1 MAKALTRRKSCES
14 GKSLPAGEKPCRRI
28 VLVGTYKGDQLT
40 RWRGWYNYPLG
51 DGEQGTGNGVVGS
64 RVPRDRGRAVL
75 MKPPQLPADF
85 SRINELWLFQ
95 GTKDQRTYKAE
106 FVGVK
111 TREELIRDYGY
122 PATSRPHG
130 THYALFKTEF
140 KYRHKLDNPLDCERV
155 IVRTAD
161 FAKRSPKIAKQLKAY
176 LESPDRNDPAIANR
190 LPSIITRLRPDQLR
204 VCEAALQLDLFAWD
218 VASQSPLGKAIG
230 AVRMPCDG
238 RILLSS
244 SEVLRRLKIS
254 RRNLTKCVEK
264 GWLVGGKDGEEFEE
278 SSLLAFQQTAEYD
291 AMLNGSID
299 ERNSL
304 NDLTGKEWIPA
315 TKSYMF
321 QKGLGS
327 SHPHAKIE
335 IQHPAPFSFQD
346 IQSLIE
352 FFTKKGMA
360 VLDPFGGVGST
371 AKACALLGRKCTSIE
386 LSQKYHNLSIE
397 RLETE
402 VGRGES
408 GKHTFVN
415 GDSCVELPKLSD
427 NSFDFVV
434 TSPPYWGILHKQDQ
448 KVLRNRVA
456 NNLDTQYSESSRDL
470 GNVADY
476 AEFLATLCDKVF
488 LQCARVLRKGKYMAV
503 VVSDFRDKGDFISF
517 HSDLI
522 YLLNKRQIQGGGVL
536 ALQGIKILIQNHK
549 SLHPYGY
556 PFSYVE
562 NIHHQYIL
570 IFRKR

>member
-1 MAKALTRRKSCES
+1 MCAKMEKQKIPEEKQSSAREKRRV
-14 GKSLPAGEKPCRRI
+14 

-40 RWRGWYNYPLG
+40 RWRGWYCWPISADDLKCCQCENVANGQSQLPMPNMGKL
-51 DGEQGTGNGVVGS
+51 ETGNNGNGS
-64 RVPRDRGRAVL
+64 TSTLATLSAV
-75 MKPPQLPADF
+75 A
-85 SRINELWLFQ
+85 ELWLFK
-95 GTKDQRTYKAE
+95 GTAEQKSYKAE
-106 FVGVK
+106 FVGIK

-122 PATSRPHG
+122 PAKGKAHG
-130 THYALFKTEF
+130 DRYALFKTEF
-140 KYRHKLDNPLDCERV
+140 LYRHKNTPQEEAEAV
-155 IVRTAD
+155 IVRTRD
-161 FAKRSPKIAKQLKAY
+161 FATSPKVRKQLKAY
-176 LESPDRNDPAIANR
+176 LESPDRHDPDLAKR
-190 LPSIITRLRPDQLR
+190 LPTILTKLRPEQLR
-204 VCEAALQLDLFAWD
+204 VCQTELQLDLFTWN
-218 VASQSPLGKAIG
+218 VAVIPTADKLIGSDSPIG
-230 AVRMPCDG
+230 MTSA
-238 RILLSS
+238 
-244 SEVLRRLKIS
+244 EVLRHLKIS
-254 RRNLTKCVEK
+254 RRNLDKCIEK
-264 GWLVGGKDGEEFEE
+264 GWLVKSGDGDEIAE
-278 SSLLAFQQTAEYD
+278 SSMIAFQQTAEYD
-291 AMLNGSID
+291 AMLNGSVD

-304 NDLTGKEWIPA
+304 NDLTGKEWIPS

-346 IQSLIE
+346 IEALVE
-352 FFTKKGMA
+352 FFTKKGMS

-386 LSQKYHNLSIE
+386 LSEKYHRLSLE

-402 VGRGES
+402 VGQGTS
-408 GKHTFVN
+408 AQHTFVN
-415 GDSCVELPKLSD
+415 GDSCVELPNFPD
-427 NSFDFVV
+427 NTFDFVV

-456 NNLDTQYSESSRDL
+456 NNLDTQYSESARDL
-470 GNVADY
+470 GNVANY
-476 AEFLATLCDKVF
+476 SEFLTTLCDKVF
-488 LQCARVLRKGKYMAV
+488 LQCARVLRKNKYMAI

-522 YLLNKRQIQGGGVL
+522 YLLNKRQIPRGGVL

>member
-1 MAKALTRRKSCES
+1 MKAEM
-14 GKSLPAGEKPCRRI
+14 EKKV

-51 DGEQGTGNGVVGS
+51 NGERGMGN
-64 RVPRDRGRAVL
+64 GRAVAPR
-75 MKPPQLPADF
+75 PPQLSTGF
-85 SRINELWLFQ
+85 SSINELWLFQ

-106 FVGVK
+106 FVGIK

-122 PATSRPHG
+122 PAKGKAHG
-130 THYALFKTEF
+130 ERYLLFKTEF
-140 KYRHKLDNPLDCERV
+140 KYQHKLDNPLDCERV

-176 LESPDRNDPAIANR
+176 LESSDRNDPDLANR

-204 VCEAALQLDLFAWD
+204 VCEAAVQLDLFTWD
-218 VASQSPLGKAIG
+218 VAVPPYSGKTIG
-230 AVRMPCDG
+230 ASSLTGERHVH
-238 RILLSS
+238 LTS
-244 SEVLRRLKIS
+244 SEALRRLKIS
-254 RRNLTKCVEK
+254 RRNLNKCIEK
-264 GWLVGGKDGEEFEE
+264 GWLVRGNDDDEFEE

-327 SHPHAKIE
+327 SHPHAQIE

-346 IQSLIE
+346 IESLIE
-352 FFTKKGMA
+352 FFTKKGMS

-402 VGRGES
+402 VGQGMS
-408 GKHTFVN
+408 CNHVFVN

-476 AEFLATLCDKVF
+476 SEFLATLCDKVF
-488 LQCARVLRKGKYMAV
+488 LQCARVLRKNKYMAV

-522 YLLNKRQIQGGGVL
+522 YLLNNRQIQGGGVL
-536 ALQGIKILIQNHK
+536 VLQGIKILIQNHK

>member
-1 MAKALTRRKSCES
+1 MKKKSENRKCGEGLATKLVGRLPRDRCSTGGRVSSRTASETRRV
-14 GKSLPAGEKPCRRI
+14 
-28 VLVGTYKGDQLT
+28 VLVGTYKGDQLS
-40 RWRGWYNYPLG
+40 RWHGWYNYPIS
-51 DGEQGTGNGVVGS
+51 DDDKITDVDAAS
-64 RVPRDRGRAVL
+64 
-75 MKPPQLPADF
+75 
-85 SRINELWLFQ
+85 ITELWLFK
-95 GTKDQRTYKAE
+95 GKKDQKIYKAE
-106 FVGVK
+106 FVGIT
-111 TREELIRDYGY
+111 TREVLARDYSY
-122 PATSRPHG
+122 PAKGKAHSDK
-130 THYALFKTEF
+130 YLLFKTEF
-140 KYRHKLDNPLDCERV
+140 IYQHKLDNPLDCERV

-161 FAKRSPKIAKQLKAY
+161 FATTPKVRKQLKAY
-176 LESPDRNDPAIANR
+176 LESPDRKDPDLAKR
-190 LPSIITRLRPDQLR
+190 LPSIITRLHPEQLR
-204 VCEAALQLDLFAWD
+204 VCEEAIQLDLFAWNND
-218 VASQSPLGKAIG
+218 VQPSSRMTIG
-230 AVRMPCDG
+230 AGDLSSDRH
-238 RILLSS
+238 ILLTS

-254 RRNLTKCVEK
+254 RRNLDKCVEK
-264 GWLVGGKDGEEFEE
+264 GWLVRGKDSDEFEE
-278 SSLLAFQQTAEYD
+278 SSLRAFQQTAEYE

-346 IQSLIE
+346 IESLIE
-352 FFTKKGMA
+352 FFTKRGMS

-386 LSQKYHNLSIE
+386 LSQKYHSLSIE

-402 VGRGES
+402 VGQGMS
-408 GKHTFVN
+408 GNHTFIN
-415 GDSCVELPKLSD
+415 GDSCVKLPKLAG

-476 AEFLATLCDKVF
+476 SEFLTTLCDKVF
-488 LQCARVLRKGKYMAV
+488 LQCARVLRKNKYMAI

-522 YLLNKRQIQGGGVL
+522 FLLNKRQIQGGGVL

>member
-1 MAKALTRRKSCES
+1 MAEKKDAS
-14 GKSLPAGEKPCRRI
+14 GRM

-40 RWRGWYNYPLG
+40 RWRGWYNYPIS
-51 DGEQGTGNGVVGS
+51 DKDKITESDAAKIT
-64 RVPRDRGRAVL
+64 
-75 MKPPQLPADF
+75 
-85 SRINELWLFQ
+85 ELWLFK
-95 GTKDQRTYKAE
+95 GTKDERRYKAE
-106 FVGVK
+106 FVGIK

-122 PATSRPHG
+122 PGDTLAAKNAKSAKNGRARSPSTPHG

-140 KYRHKLDNPLDCERV
+140 LYCHKNAVPGDAERV
-155 IVRTAD
+155 IVRTKD
-161 FAKRSPKIAKQLKAY
+161 FARSPKVRKQLTSY
-176 LESPDRNDPAIANR
+176 LESPDRNDPDLANR
-190 LPSIITRLRPDQLR
+190 LPSIITRLRPEQLR
-204 VCEAALQLDLFAWD
+204 VCEAALQMDLFTWD
-218 VASQSPLGKAIG
+218 VAVPPYSGKSIG
-230 AVRMPCDG
+230 AGSMPSD
-238 RILLSS
+238 RHILLTS

-254 RRNLTKCVEK
+254 RRNLNKCIEK
-264 GWLVGGKDGEEFEE
+264 GWLVRGNDDDEFEE

-346 IQSLIE
+346 IESLIE
-352 FFTKKGMA
+352 FFTKKGMS

-402 VGRGES
+402 VGQGMS
-408 GKHTFVN
+408 DNHVFVN

-476 AEFLATLCDKVF
+476 SEFLATLCDRVF
-488 LQCARVLRKGKYMAV
+488 LQCARVLRKDKYMAV

-522 YLLNKRQIQGGGVL
+522 YLLNNRQIQGGGVL

>member
-1 MAKALTRRKSCES
+1 MKKKPESQKCGEGLAAKAVGRARRARRSTEECVSSSAASET
-14 GKSLPAGEKPCRRI
+14 RRI
-28 VLVGTYKGDQLT
+28 VLVGTYKGDQLS
-40 RWRGWYNYPLG
+40 RWRGWYNYPIS
-51 DGEQGTGNGVVGS
+51 DDDKITE
-64 RVPRDRGRAVL
+64 
-75 MKPPQLPADF
+75 ADAT
-85 SRINELWLFQ
+85 SITELWLFK
-95 GTKDQRTYKAE
+95 GTKDLKAYKAE
-106 FVGVK
+106 FVGIK
-111 TREELIRDYGY
+111 TREELVRDYSY
-122 PATSRPHG
+122 PAKGKAHG
-130 THYALFKTEF
+130 DKYLLFKTEY
-140 KYRHKLDNPLDCERV
+140 KYQHKLTPLEDTERV

-161 FAKRSPKIAKQLKAY
+161 FATAPKVRKQLKAY
-176 LESPDRNDPAIANR
+176 LESPDRNDPDLAKR
-190 LPSIITRLRPDQLR
+190 LPSIIMRLHPEQLC
-204 VCEAALQLDLFAWD
+204 VCEAAIQLDLFAWNDD
-218 VASQSPLGKAIG
+218 VQPPSRKTMG
-230 AVRMPCDG
+230 AGDLSSDRH
-238 RILLSS
+238 ILLTS

-254 RRNLTKCVEK
+254 RRNLDKCVEK
-264 GWLVGGKDGEEFEE
+264 GWLVRGKDSDEFEE
-278 SSLLAFQQTAEYD
+278 SSLFAFQQTAEYD
-291 AMLNGSID
+291 AMLNGSMD

-346 IQSLIE
+346 IESLIE
-352 FFTKKGMA
+352 FFTKRGMS

-402 VGRGES
+402 VGRGMS
-408 GKHTFVN
+408 GCHTFVN
-415 GDSCVELPKLSD
+415 GDSCVKLPKLAD

-456 NNLDTQYSESSRDL
+456 NNLDTQYSESSCDL

-476 AEFLATLCDKVF
+476 SKFLTTLCDKVF
-488 LQCARVLRKGKYMAV
+488 LQCARVLRKNKYMAI

-522 YLLNKRQIQGGGVL
+522 FLLNKRQIQGGGVL